1 MKIVSSSRLPRIPF
15 PRSRRDLFLHPLSP
29 PLPLHRNISE
39 HRCFSSRG
47 GGRGTSGNHEER
59 IKNSRERVH
68 FSTFESE
75 SFCGPFQK
83 NFQPLPM
90 RFSKGKK
97 KKKKNERAER
107 PNALDVHDPRSRS
120 KPRNLDRFLPRVAA
134 SNAFFHSL
142 IFGSSDARG
151 ICGNRARFSKNPDL
165 IKLIKLEIRNFAS
178 RRKLLVSTKLTG
190 SEKRFP
196 FEQAEWNVMIMVTDR
211 EKIGRC
217 FLVFCTYASYARIL
231 IFTRNS

>member
-1 MKIVSSSRLPRIPF
+1 MRL
-15 PRSRRDLFLHPLSP
+15 
-29 PLPLHRNISE
+29 
-39 HRCFSSRG
+39 
-47 GGRGTSGNHEER
+47 
-59 IKNSRERVH
+59 
-68 FSTFESE
+68 
-75 SFCGPFQK
+75 
-83 NFQPLPM
+83 
-90 RFSKGKK
+90 SKGKK

-107 PNALDVHDPRSRS
+107 SNALDVHDPRSRS

-211 EKIGRC
+211 EKIGR
-217 FLVFCTYASYARIL
+217 VSSYFAHTPRTPE
-231 IFTRNS
+231 F